1 MLKNEEGAC
10 LGQDVWSRETS
21 MSKGRLEA
29 KRDYLGEDGEPY
41 LKQEDRV
48 GVTGYTVRGK

>member
-29 KRDYLGEDGEPY
+29 KREYLGEDGEPY